1 MLKKDFI
8 IMEIRAAPNG
18 APHVYVT
25 LKDPSEVEGSYR
37 PVTPVGMASFESMD
51 DMLKNLGNV
60 ISKQMFGG
68 MTTVIRL
75 GLDEY
80 DKLNINVGDRI
91 SLTIRKLGIDS
102 P

>member
-1 MLKKDFI
+1 
-8 IMEIRAAPNG
+8 MEIRAAPNG
-18 APHVYVT
+18 SPHVYIT
-25 LKDPSEVEGSYR
+25 LQDPSEVGSSYR
-37 PVTPVGMASFESMD
+37 PMTPVGIASFESMN

-68 MTTVIRL
+68 MTTIIQL

-80 DKLNINVGDRI
+80 DKLNIKVGDRI
-91 SLTIRKLGIDS
+91 SLTIQKLGIGI